1 MIRRDKKY
9 HCCFKRLR
17 LNGMVRLDLTMFSK
31 NLSTEYSNNDKKALE
46 IFSKMN
52 DIEKLSYSILVEF
65 MKNQGLFYN
74 EDYKIEKIA
83 ISYDN
88 PKSGFVSVEFSYNI
102 DGKVDRKI
110 AYLISFKDYKYELAI
125 ETDNI
130 IFSNLPITA
139 INNLIKLHFLPDN
152 TYQFSLF

>member
-1 MIRRDKKY
+1 MIERGFNRPK
-9 HCCFKRLR
+9 LNSLIR
-17 LNGMVRLDLTMFSK
+17 LNLTLFSEDLVKDSLK
-31 NLSTEYSNNDKKALE
+31 RALE
-46 IFSKMN
+46 IFSRMN

-88 PKSGFVSVEFSYNI
+88 PKSGFVSVEFSYKIDGNI
-102 DGKVDRKI
+102 DKKI

-125 ETDNI
+125 ENNNI
-130 IFSNLPITA
+130 IFSNLPITT